1 MKENFTE
8 IVSILDR
15 SGSMS
20 GLTQDTI
27 GGFNTFIGEQK
38 LVPGN
43 AAVTTVLFD
52 DKYEVLHNGVNL
64 NDILPI
70 TEKDYSARGC
80 TALLDAVGKTVN
92 SIGEKLSRMP
102 EQERPS
108 KVIFLIITDGMEN
121 ASQEFTHAQIKEMIE
136 RQKNIYKWEFLFFGA
151 NIDSFGVSGSR
162 GIDSSMTANFSATG
176 QGIKAAFVSACYAM
190 KCHRTMDK
198 IPEDFQL
205 EAQ

>member
-15 SGSMS
+15 SGSMA

-27 GGFNTFIGEQK
+27 GGYNTFIGEQK

-52 DKYEVLHNGVNL
+52 DKYEVLHNGVTL
-64 NDILPI
+64 KDIAPI
-70 TEKDYSARGC
+70 TGKDYFTRGC

-136 RQKNIYKWEFLFFGA
+136 RQKNIYKWDFMFFGA
-151 NIDSFGVSGSR
+151 NIDSFGVSGSL

-176 QGIKAAFVSACYAM
+176 QGLAAAFAGACYSM
-190 KCHRTMDK
+190 KCLRTMGE
-198 IPEDFQL
+198 IPEGFQL
-205 EAQ
+205 EAE